1 MESFRCHGWPF
12 DVMTYNRNMFTIS
25 SLNPL
30 IHEWSTCVKILHVWH
45 ELDDVS
51 NALNLILMDNQFT
64 QIQAVV
70 RDELIDNY
78 LSRLIID
85 EWVSIKNFDVSRVN
99 SILRPVPHRFKI
111 VFRSD
116 TLVQSINMCSSRT
129 YFNLTEFVSILSG
142 IVNPNICVDVVGK
155 IVNVRELVFVPS
167 VEHSQGGYFE
177 LYFGLRDTE
186 CIHLECRLTGDLAVE
201 FYDLWKHRSR
211 NTVICIIKF
220 VKLELSQEH
229 RWRCTN
235 VTGSTRIMLNPDLS
249 ITDEMLCW
257 NPENDQVPIIT
268 RKENVME

>member
-1 MESFRCHGWPF
+1 MGSTMIPF
-12 DVMTYNRNMFTIS
+12 TSDSCDGGYFHIA
-25 SLNPL
+25 SLNPNMG
-30 IHEWSTCVKILHVWH
+30 EWSVSMKILNCLSVSRGSGR
-45 ELDDVS
+45 EL
-51 NALNLILMDNQFT
+51 NMILGDEHFT

-85 EWVSIKNFDVSRVN
+85 EWVSIKNFDVSRVK
-99 SILRPVPHRFKI
+99 SILRPIPHRFKI

-142 IVNPNICVDVVGK
+142 IVNPNICVDVFGK
-155 IVNVRELVFVPS
+155 IVIVRELIFVPS
-167 VEHSQGGYFE
+167 VEHSQGRYFE

-201 FYDLWKHRSR
+201 FYDLWKHCSR

-229 RWRCTN
+229 R
-235 VTGSTRIMLNPDLS
+235 
-249 ITDEMLCW
+249 

-268 RKENVME
+268 RKENAME

>member
-1 MESFRCHGWPF
+1 MGSTMIPFTSDSCDGGYFR
-12 DVMTYNRNMFTIS
+12 IA
-25 SLNPL
+25 SLNPNMG
-30 IHEWSTCVKILHVWH
+30 EWSVSVKILNCWSVSRGTGR
-45 ELDDVS
+45 EL
-51 NALNLILMDNQFT
+51 NMILGDEHFT

-78 LSRLIID
+78 LSRLLID

-201 FYDLWKHRSR
+201 FYDLWKQRSR

-268 RKENVME
+268 RKENAME

>member
-1 MESFRCHGWPF
+1 MGSTMIPF
-12 DVMTYNRNMFTIS
+12 TSDSCDGGCFHIA
-25 SLNPL
+25 SLNPNMG
-30 IHEWSTCVKILHVWH
+30 EWSVSVKILNCWSVSRGSGR
-45 ELDDVS
+45 EL
-51 NALNLILMDNQFT
+51 NMILGDEHFT
-64 QIQAVV
+64 QIEAVV

-177 LYFGLRDTE
+177 LYFGLRDTD
-186 CIHLECRLTGDLAVE
+186 RV
-201 FYDLWKHRSR
+201 
-211 NTVICIIKF
+211 
-220 VKLELSQEH
+220 LSQEH

-268 RKENVME
+268 RKENAME